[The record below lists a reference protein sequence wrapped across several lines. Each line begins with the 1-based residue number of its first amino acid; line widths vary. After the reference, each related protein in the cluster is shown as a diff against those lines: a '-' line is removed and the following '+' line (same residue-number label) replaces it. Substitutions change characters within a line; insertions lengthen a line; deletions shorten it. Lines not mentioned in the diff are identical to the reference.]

1 MTSPLLLI
9 AEREFRTY
17 VATLSF
23 WLSLAM
29 APLGAAGV
37 LLFSAHQ
44 QPAVVVTIQAQD
56 RLTAQSAR
64 RALNEAGHL
73 EGRSFT
79 FGQGGARIT
88 IVSRQSPFPEV
99 AFSGDFPL
107 SPLGRA
113 MVGHMIER
121 DAALQSLGKAPLV
134 VREKTNPPA
143 ASDTAAL
150 SRLAAMSILWLI
162 LTGSLGMLLQAVV
175 RERANR
181 ALESL
186 LACVRPWQIV
196 AGKILGVG
204 SVSLLVLAGW
214 GITAFLLSRF
224 AGQSGPLAGL
234 LAEFSNPAML
244 VRDGVIY
251 TCAFSFYGA
260 TAVMFGA
267 LARNAA
273 SAQNVARPVFVL
285 LLAGFFVAL
294 GSAGDPAGWPWLIYI
309 PPFTPFLLLIKS
321 PGTVAETTQ
330 ILLLSGQLLAAI
342 VMSWWTARLLTIA
355 PGANHIS
362 SWKYAPPQQAV

>member
-17 VATLSF
+17 VATVSF

-29 APLGAAGV
+29 APLGATGV

-44 QPAVVVTIQAQD
+44 QPAMMVTIEAQD
-56 RLTAQSAR
+56 RLVVQSAT

-73 EGRSFT
+73 EGRSFM
-79 FGQGGARIT
+79 FGQSGARVT
-88 IVSRQSPFPEV
+88 ILSRQPQFLDV

-121 DAALQSLGKAPLV
+121 DAARRSLGKAPLV
-134 VREKTNPPA
+134 VREKPDIA
-143 ASDTAAL
+143 AVSDRVAL
-150 SRLAAMSILWLI
+150 SRLAVMSILWLL

-196 AGKILGVG
+196 VGKILGVG

-214 GITAFLLSRF
+214 GTTAFLLSRF
-224 AGQSGPLAGL
+224 AGQSSPLAGL
-234 LAEFSNPAML
+234 LAEFSNPAIL

-251 TCAFSFYGA
+251 VCAFAFYGT

-267 LARNAA
+267 LARDGA
-273 SAQNVARPVFVL
+273 SAQNVARPMFVL

-294 GSAGDPAGWPWLIYI
+294 GSAGAAAWWPWLIYI
-309 PPFTPFLLLIKS
+309 PPFTPFLLLVKS
-321 PGTVAETTQ
+321 PGCVAETTQ
-330 ILLLSGQLLAAI
+330 ILLLLAQLLLAL

-362 SWKYAPPQQAV
+362 SWKYVRTPQAV